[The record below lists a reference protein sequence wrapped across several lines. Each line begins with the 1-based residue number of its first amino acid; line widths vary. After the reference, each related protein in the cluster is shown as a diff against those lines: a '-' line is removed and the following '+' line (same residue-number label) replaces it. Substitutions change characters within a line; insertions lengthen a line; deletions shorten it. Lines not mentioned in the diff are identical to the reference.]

1 VIAQLRARAGSRRE
15 DAGARRPIW
24 TDRWAVG
31 LALVA
36 LALDGGLG
44 FVLWR
49 RYDLLPELVA
59 IHFNAFGEVDL
70 IGGKQDIFKLPL
82 IGALVWA
89 ANGLMATVTSP
100 YDRVLARIAV
110 GTAALVELLICL
122 AVWRILT

>member
-1 VIAQLRARAGSRRE
+1 M
-15 DAGARRPIW
+15 
-24 TDRWAVG
+24 G